1 MTLFNLKFLVLLV
14 LVTGAGHT
22 LAGLKLEGDKAVAA
36 VQVDRDRQSQ
46 KASVARGSTQDV
58 VLNWQLKAGDNVKDT
73 LSQWAAA
80 AGWEG
85 VSWEVPEIEA
95 RTGFTITG
103 TFPEAVEGL
112 IRALNEGG
120 AGLHPI
126 AYENLVL
133 RIVHGR
139 R

>member
-1 MTLFNLKFLVLLV
+1 MNPIRITALSLLAA
-14 LVTGAGHT
+14 LALPAT
-22 LAGLKLEGDKAVAA
+22 AGLKLEGDQTAKAVQRPADA
-36 VQVDRDRQSQ
+36 PTRAPSRT
-46 KASVARGSTQDV
+46 STQDAV
-58 VLNWQLKAGDNVKDT
+58 MTWQLKAGDNVKDA
-73 LSQWAAA
+73 LGQWAIA

-95 RTGFTITG
+95 RGGMTIQG
-103 TFPEAVEGL
+103 TFPEAVEAL

-120 AGLHPI
+120 AALHPM

-133 RIVHGR
+133 RIVAGR